1 MYGID
6 LKLKYFIH
14 LFFSLKQFP
23 QISSPNNYSK
33 KKIDIGLRE
42 KFNFKKK
49 TLFGI

>member
-33 KKIDIGLRE
+33 KNRYRTQRKI
-42 KFNFKKK
+42 
-49 TLFGI
+49 